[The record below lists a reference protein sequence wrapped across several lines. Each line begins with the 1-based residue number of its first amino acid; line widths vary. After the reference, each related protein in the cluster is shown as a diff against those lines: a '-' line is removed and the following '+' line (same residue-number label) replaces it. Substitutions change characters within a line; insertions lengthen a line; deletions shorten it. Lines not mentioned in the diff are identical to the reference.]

1 MSDEVLRAYAQRV
14 RRAGHDPVTMAA
26 ELLRESDGYVEH
38 STVELLMRQLA
49 PWLVHVA
56 GPVTLDGPQSPL
68 CGYVPAEGTG
78 MTTGGPATATCLLCL
93 RHEAATLAALENRLT
108 SLGMGHLVSGTIRVG
123 TPRMWFLDTG
133 ENRCAEFVWRE
144 GSLYSDQC
152 GHLDGHDGPH
162 ARALGQ
168 CWASRPHGQ
177 TILMMAVIQ
186 NRVLDHR
193 CARLAVRYANG
204 HAMCDEHARA
214 WEQRQ
219 ADMAALRDA
228 QP

>member
-93 RHEAATLAALENRLT
+93 RHEAATLADLENRLA
-108 SLGMGHLVSGTIRVG
+108 SLGMGHLVSGTVRVG
-123 TPRMWFLDTG
+123 TPRMVFLDTG
-133 ENRCAEFVWRE
+133 EYRCAELVRRR
-144 GSLYSDQC
+144 GSLHDDQC
-152 GHLDGHDGPH
+152 GHLDGHEGDH
-162 ARALGQ
+162 APALGQ
-168 CWASRPHGQ
+168 CWARAPQVRSLPYLSVG
-177 TILMMAVIQ
+177 TDPA
-186 NRVLDHR
+186 R

-219 ADMAALRDA
+219 APEKR
-228 QP
+228 